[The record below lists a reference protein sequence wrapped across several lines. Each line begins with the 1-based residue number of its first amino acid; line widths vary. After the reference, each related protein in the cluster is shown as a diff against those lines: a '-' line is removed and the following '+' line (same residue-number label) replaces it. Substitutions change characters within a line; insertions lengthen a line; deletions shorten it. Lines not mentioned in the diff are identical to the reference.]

1 MDAQNEVVEP
11 VVPVTPAAAEGQVVD
26 VESRVVGTSAE
37 DDQNQNT
44 DPEGNEGSKKPIQP
58 RINELVRKR
67 HEAEREAAYWRG
79 VAETRAPKITT
90 VEPPAPAAAPAKP
103 VVSDFTT
110 YDEYVDA
117 LTDWKSDRAVEKALA
132 AVNTKAEERA
142 TQQSAAQME
151 EERSKNWNTRQTAT
165 KGVFKDYDEVVG
177 NSDVPIH
184 AHVAGLLKESDHG
197 PALAYKL
204 AKDPALAE
212 KLNGMTE
219 REAIKEFTRLEMA
232 FEGQATPPPPAPVSK
247 APVPP
252 TPVRVGASTSKDIG
266 KMSMDEYVAAR
277 KAAGG
282 SWGARG

>member
-1 MDAQNEVVEP
+1 MDAPEVIVP

-26 VESRVVGTSAE
+26 VETRVIDTTAE
-37 DDQNQNT
+37 DGQNQNT
-44 DPEGNEGSKKPIQP
+44 DLEGNEGGKKPIQP

-67 HEAEREAAYWRG
+67 HEAERETAYWRG
-79 VAETRAPKITT
+79 VAEARTPKVTT
-90 VEPPAPAAAPAKP
+90 AEPPAPAAAPAKP
-103 VVSDFTT
+103 VVDNFTT

-132 AVNTKAEERA
+132 AVNTKTEERA
-142 TQQSAAQME
+142 TQQSAAQVE
-151 EERSKNWNTRQTAT
+151 EERSKNWATRQTAI
-165 KGVFKDYDEVVG
+165 KEVFKDYDEVVG

-184 AHVAGLLKESDHG
+184 AHVADLLKESDHG

-219 REAIKEFTRLEMA
+219 RQAAKEFGRLEMG
-232 FEGQATPPPPAPVSK
+232 FEGTAPTPTPVHVSK

-252 TPVRVGASTSKDIG
+252 TPVRGGASTSKDIG

-277 KAAGG
+277 KAAG
-282 SWGARG
+282 SNWGVRG